1 MGGHGAITP
10 CGATGGGGAG
20 ATGGGG
26 GGGVCTIV
34 IVMCGGGACVT
45 GAVVVTAGG
54 GGGCRASISFVYLFR
69 RGLRCQI
76 VRLVQTLGFPT

>member
-20 ATGGGG
+20 ATGGGA

-54 GGGCRASISFVYLFR
+54 GGGCRASISFVYLLR
-69 RGLRCQI
+69 KGLRCQN

>member
-34 IVMCGGGACVT
+34 IVMWGGGACVT

-54 GGGCRASISFVYLFR
+54 GGGCRASISFVYLLR
-69 RGLRCQI
+69 KGWRCQN

>member
-54 GGGCRASISFVYLFR
+54 GGGCRASISFVYLHR
-69 RGLRCQI
+69 KGWRCQN
-76 VRLVQTLGFPT
+76 VRLVQTLGLPT